1 MFHLPASKLKKQIV
15 YKYNEPN
22 IDFKSINIPNFPSNF
37 ISNFS
42 NLDIDIPKIKTINLD
57 VKIPSFPLIDPP
69 TKINIV
75 QSNERPFKRFDGVP
89 DYSPPATGNRIANEL
104 GLHNKKPVD
113 LAISRAQ
120 TEVGTDNI
128 IARRMEQKALFMK
141 NHFTKTDDENEIP
154 ITTIEVKPAFL
165 KDINE
170 RYDENENDIEPAEET
185 INYKE
190 LKQLINND
198 MEKATEKIENLIGS
212 IDLDKFTIK
221 ELLSIDKHY
230 GINTSN
236 KIKKSALVDKLKGVL
251 DFKNEMNN
259 DSDFSKPNK
268 GMDDPETL
276 PFEEK
281 RELFGKSK

>member
-1 MFHLPASKLKKQIV
+1 
-15 YKYNEPN
+15 
-22 IDFKSINIPNFPSNF
+22 
-37 ISNFS
+37 
-42 NLDIDIPKIKTINLD
+42 
-57 VKIPSFPLIDPP
+57 
-69 TKINIV
+69 
-75 QSNERPFKRFDGVP
+75 
-89 DYSPPATGNRIANEL
+89 
-104 GLHNKKPVD
+104 
-113 LAISRAQ
+113 
-120 TEVGTDNI
+120 
-128 IARRMEQKALFMK
+128 
-141 NHFTKTDDENEIP
+141 
-154 ITTIEVKPAFL
+154 
-165 KDINE
+165 
-170 RYDENENDIEPAEET
+170 
-185 INYKE
+185 
-190 LKQLINND
+190 